1 MPPSWSTSLASAG
14 FTEEEIS
21 RIHARREMGVRSPPD
36 LRYLYNE
43 RPRSPAA
50 TAAFPPGY
58 ANPNQPPQPFGLPA
72 TPAPGPVLTHPT
84 PRTTSLPRG
93 ATPVDQPPNTQQ
105 KPVLPS
111 LQTTKPTLPANPAA
125 LSNPVKIAGAS
136 TAVATPTSLVL
147 GAGDPRRAPPP
158 KPKRKAPSPYEPY
171 DAEGTTRVN
180 QHRQN
185 QPSSSTVGASTSDSH
200 GYGSGYDASGWVF
213 SFLFRL
219 LDLRAFEGLCLFLPL
234 MMGYSES
241 SIMLLFFSFFF
252 GSPFALTLSFANLT
266 PIIALL
272 PHMSSFRLFLFL
284 IALFCQSLFHDM
296 F

>member
-14 FTEEEIS
+14 FTDEEIA

-50 TAAFPPGY
+50 TTAAFPPGY
-58 ANPNQPPQPFGLPA
+58 TNPNQPPQPFGLPA
-72 TPAPGPVLTHPT
+72 TTAPGPILTHPT

-93 ATPVDQPPNTQQ
+93 ATPVDQPLNAQQ

-111 LQTTKPTLPANPAA
+111 LQTTTKPALNTNPAA
-125 LSNPVKIAGAS
+125 LSNPIKIAGAS

-171 DAEGTTRVN
+171 DAEGTTTTRVN

-213 SFLFRL
+213 SFLFCL
-219 LDLRAFEGLCLFLPL
+219 LSVRAFEGLCFLYFVP
-234 MMGYSES
+234 
-241 SIMLLFFSFFF
+241 
-252 GSPFALTLSFANLT
+252 
-266 PIIALL
+266 
-272 PHMSSFRLFLFL
+272 
-284 IALFCQSLFHDM
+284 
-296 F
+296 

>member
-21 RIHARREMGVRSPPD
+21 RIHTRREMGVRSPPD

-50 TAAFPPGY
+50 TATFPPGY
-58 ANPNQPPQPFGLPA
+58 ANPNQPPLPFGLPA
-72 TPAPGPVLTHPT
+72 APAPGPVLTHPT

-105 KPVLPS
+105 KPLLPS
-111 LQTTKPTLPANPAA
+111 LQTTMTKPALNDANPAA
-125 LSNPVKIAGAS
+125 LSIPIKIAGAS

-147 GAGDPRRAPPP
+147 GAGDPRRAAPPP

-171 DAEGTTRVN
+171 DAEGTTTTTRVN

-213 SFLFRL
+213 SFLFCL
-219 LDLRAFEGLCLFLPL
+219 LFLRAFEGLCFYFLP
-234 MMGYSES
+234 
-241 SIMLLFFSFFF
+241 
-252 GSPFALTLSFANLT
+252 
-266 PIIALL
+266 
-272 PHMSSFRLFLFL
+272 
-284 IALFCQSLFHDM
+284 
-296 F
+296 